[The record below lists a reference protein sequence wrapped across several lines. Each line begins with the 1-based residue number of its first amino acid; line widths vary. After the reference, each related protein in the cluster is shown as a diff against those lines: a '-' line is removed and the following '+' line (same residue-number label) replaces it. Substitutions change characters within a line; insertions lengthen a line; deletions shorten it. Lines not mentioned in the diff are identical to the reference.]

1 MHHFL
6 QKRENSTQSVKDDG
20 PKTEDTP
27 AFSEPWFPKRRES
40 ETSQRRQSSSRR
52 RSSAV
57 QIPPKPESPAEPYR
71 WWKFTLRPWNDE
83 NEADWWFAG
92 TAIPLIAATVG
103 PLANVLSIAAL
114 VTSWRMCLVDG
125 VNAAICPWD
134 GDSTS
139 IVGDLYGHAF
149 PDPTW

>member
-6 QKRENSTQSVKDDG
+6 QRRENSTQSISNDG
-20 PKTEDTP
+20 PKPENAP
-27 AFSEPWFPKRRES
+27 SASEPWFPKRRGS
-40 ETSQRRQSSSRR
+40 EASQQLQSPSRR
-52 RSSAV
+52 RSSAIR
-57 QIPPKPESPAEPYR
+57 IPPKPESPSEPHR

-114 VTSWRMCLVDG
+114 VTSWRMCLVDN
-125 VNAAICPWD
+125 VDPSSCPWD
-134 GDSTS
+134 GDSDN
-139 IVGDLYGHAF
+139 IVGDLYGHDF
-149 PDPTW
+149 PDPRW